1 MFLFRDRITRRT
13 VLGLVP
19 GAVLAA
25 QKQKAKSRG
34 LPPAHGEFVR
44 FVDRLTENLVV
55 RLTPPS
61 RQSLLP
67 ARENRFVSSREAFLV
82 FASDRAGPFS
92 PFRANLKTGVISQLA
107 ETQSLDPRSLA
118 LDPHERELWLID
130 GTDLKAV
137 NLQNLKAR
145 TLLDGVKDFSFGGR
159 RTPVV
164 VRRGDRLER
173 WASGATSALADGVS
187 TRGIMNPVGSGCV
200 FSREEVPGER
210 EYWFASFSAAKPRL
224 LAKGKV
230 SSAYWRPDG
239 QTLLFLREVEHPRYV
254 SSQLTEVA
262 LDGSPEHVISETT
275 QFAAFAPNID
285 SSVFVGASRSK
296 AQPDVVLLLR
306 STRREMVLCEH
317 RASRPESVT
326 PSFSPNSQRVYFQSD
341 HEGNSAIYSVN
352 VERLIEKTE
361 DEAG

>member
-1 MFLFRDRITRRT
+1 MTRRT
-13 VLGLVP
+13 VLGFFP
-19 GAVLAA
+19 GALLAA

-34 LPPAHGEFVR
+34 LPPARGEFIR

-55 RLTPPS
+55 RLTTPS
-61 RQSLLP
+61 HESILP

-82 FASDRAGPFS
+82 FASDRTGVFS
-92 PFRANLKTGVISQLA
+92 PFRANLKTGAISPLG
-107 ETQSLDPRSLA
+107 ETEALEPRSLA
-118 LDPHERELWLID
+118 LESRERELWLID
-130 GTDLKAV
+130 GTDLKIV

-145 TLLDGVKDFSFGGR
+145 TLLTGVTEFSIGGR

-164 VRRGDRLER
+164 IRRGDRLEQ
-173 WASGATSALADGVS
+173 WASGGTRVLAEKVS
-187 TRGIMNPVGSGCV
+187 SRGILNPVGNGCV
-200 FSREEVPGER
+200 FSREETPGGR

-239 QTLLFLREVEHPRYV
+239 QALLFLRQVEHTGYTA
-254 SSQLTEVA
+254 SQLSEVM
-262 LDGSPEHVISETT
+262 LDGSPERAIAETT
-275 QFAAFAPNID
+275 QFAAFAPNTD
-285 SSVFVGASRSK
+285 GSVFVGASRSK
-296 AQPDVVLLLR
+296 AQPDIVLLLR

-317 RASRPESVT
+317 RSSTPEAVT

-341 HEGNSAIYSVN
+341 HEGKSAIYSVN
-352 VERLIEKTE
+352 VERLIEKTD